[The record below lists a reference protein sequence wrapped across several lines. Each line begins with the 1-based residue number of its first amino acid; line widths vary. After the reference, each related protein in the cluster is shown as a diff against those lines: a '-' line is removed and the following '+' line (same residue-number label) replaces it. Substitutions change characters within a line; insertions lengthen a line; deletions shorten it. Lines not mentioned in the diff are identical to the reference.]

1 MATAITS
8 WVLNPIQSLIM
19 SRPRTRKLWC
29 TLSHDLQQSFPIECA
44 ADQDDI
50 DTLKKKIWE
59 EIREK
64 IKNTILHYS
73 DLKLYCP
80 VVQLNYEEE
89 FDVKNGEFLHPRRM
103 ITSNPSFPESKDPNV
118 DIVVVVSGDTTTRKR
133 KRSESQGANIPRTL
147 SIAEH
152 QLICPRER
160 TVSKLAA
167 ILDDMNIVHVRGTP
181 ASGKTRLSELLR
193 DYYRK
198 EGRKAFLIKKW
209 EELDSEDPWGS
220 LIELVK
226 KKNKELEGVSTTSFT
241 VTSSQSKHDLSW
253 VLTSNTVII
262 VDEAQTTYS
271 DDTLWNTIFKERLT
285 PNVYKFKLCLFCSYG
300 SPATGPDQ
308 TFFTPVR
315 LSNRQCIS
323 FTPQGQQNSP
333 PIGLFY
339 DKEEF
344 KDVVSRL
351 LTFQYEERFNFDEGA
366 LEYIFALSNGHPG
379 AVTSIVDV
387 LYEAYRQDIKHEH
400 IRTLTEDHIIWFLED
415 AATVFD
421 KLSTRPVN
429 RSFPDISRATN
440 GISNTLCKI
449 TEEGSI
455 PFDINDASIKF
466 CYQKGW
472 IHRVALDGD
481 DIAVLPSRLHEK
493 YIEYSIGTMSI
504 TLPARFDSLPKLCK
518 EILCEFSIRILRRSA
533 EGKKISSASQPRPVE
548 AQYQDEFYGGFT
560 HVAGRGVPISSEWSR
575 TKDGRVDF
583 YIPEKKWA
591 IELLRNHDKVDEHIS
606 RFKEGGKY
614 HPWLKENMVKDWII
628 IDCAT
633 SLPTKEFSE
642 PRLWHAVF
650 INDYSELQLYNYQK
664 VLMMSVHLRN

>member
-1 MATAITS
+1 MAAAITS
-8 WVLNPIQSLIM
+8 WVLNPIQSLTM

-29 TLSHDLQQSFPIECA
+29 AVPGNLRRPFSIECI

-50 DTLKKKIWE
+50 ETLMKKIWE
-59 EIREK
+59 EIKED
-64 IKNTILHYS
+64 IKRTTPHYS
-73 DLKLYCP
+73 RLSLYSP
-80 VVQLNYEEE
+80 VVQLNDEEE
-89 FDVKNGEFLHPRRM
+89 FRIDDGEFLHPRRM
-103 ITSNPSFPESKDPNV
+103 ITSLFPKSEDPDV
-118 DIVVVVSGDTTTRKR
+118 DIVVVSGDITTRKR
-133 KRSESQGANIPRTL
+133 KRSESQSVNISWTHPRT
-147 SIAEH
+147 ENR
-152 QLICPRER
+152 LICPRER

-167 ILDDMNIVHVRGTP
+167 ILDEVNIVHVRGTP

-241 VTSSQSKHDLSW
+241 VTSSQSEHDLSW

-262 VDEAQTTYS
+262 VDEAQATYS

-285 PNVYKFKLCLFCSYG
+285 PNVYKFRLCLFCSYG
-300 SPATGPDQ
+300 SPAAGPDP
-308 TFFTPVR
+308 TFFTPVKFSDEQR
-315 LSNRQCIS
+315 IS
-323 FTPQGQQNSP
+323 LTPQNQQDSP

-344 KDVVSRL
+344 RDVISRL
-351 LTFQYEERFNFDEGA
+351 LTFHYEETFNFDEGA
-366 LEYIFALSNGHPG
+366 LEYIFAVTNGHPG

-387 LYEAYRQDIKHEH
+387 IYEAYRHDIKRGC
-400 IRTLTEDHIIWFLED
+400 ISTLTEDHVIWFLED
-415 AATVFD
+415 TATVFD
-421 KLSTRPVN
+421 KLRSKPVN

-440 GISNTLCKI
+440 GISVILSKI
-449 TEEGSI
+449 TEGSI

-472 IHRVALDGD
+472 IHRVALDGGD
-481 DIAVLPSRLHEK
+481 VAVLPSRLHEK
-493 YIEYSIGTMSI
+493 YVEYWIGKMSMP
-504 TLPARFDSLPKLCK
+504 LPARFDSLPKLCK
-518 EILCEFSIRILRRSA
+518 EVLGEFSITILRHSA
-533 EGKKISSASQPRPVE
+533 EGKKISTASQPRPVE
-548 AQYQDEFYGGFT
+548 AQYQDEFHRGFV
-560 HVAGRGVPISSEWSR
+560 HLAGLGVPISSEWSR

-591 IELLRNHDKVDEHIS
+591 IELLRDHNRVDEHIS

-614 HPWLKENMVKDWII
+614 HPWLKENMIKDWII

-642 PRLWHAVF
+642 PRLWNAVF
-650 INDYSELQLYNYQK
+650 INDYSELRLYNHQK
-664 VLMMSVHLRN
+664 ALIMSVHLHI